1 MTVLVVDD
9 EPSDLEP
16 TQLALEEAGFEVLT
30 GESYE
35 TALAAFEPHARDI
48 GLAILD
54 VSLPGRNGVELYR
67 ELEKRNPG
75 IKVLF
80 VSGHV
85 GAEVIRFYGFEATD
99 HHFLQKP
106 FHSDD
111 LLERVGE
118 IVRLPQKQLRSR
130 PAAAKRVKEK
140 SQDAAQ

>member
-1 MTVLVVDD
+1 MTILLVDD

-16 TQLALEEAGFEVLT
+16 ARLALEEAGFEVLT
-30 GESYE
+30 ADSYD
-35 TALAAFEPHARDI
+35 TALATFEPRARDV

-67 ELEKRNPG
+67 ELEKKNPA

-106 FHSDD
+106 FHSDE
-111 LLERVGE
+111 LVERVGE
-118 IVRLPQKQLRSR
+118 IVRVSQKPLRPKSG
-130 PAAAKRVKEK
+130 KRLKQK

>member
-16 TQLALEEAGFEVLT
+16 TRLALEEAGFEVLT
-30 GESYE
+30 GDSYE
-35 TALAAFEPHARDI
+35 TALAIFEPNARDV

-99 HHFLQKP
+99 LHFLQKP
-106 FHSDD
+106 FHSDE
-111 LLERVGE
+111 LVERVGE
-118 IVRLPQKQLRSR
+118 IIRVPQKQLRPK
-130 PAAAKRVKEK
+130 PARRVKEK

>member
-1 MTVLVVDD
+1 MTALVVDD

-16 TQLALEEAGFEVLT
+16 TRFALEEAGFEVLT
-30 GESYE
+30 ADSYE
-35 TALAAFEPHARDI
+35 TALAIFEPHAREV

-85 GAEVIRFYGFEATD
+85 GAEVIRFYGFD
-99 HHFLQKP
+99 VSDSHFLQKP

-118 IVRLPQKQLRSR
+118 IVRVSQKPLRPKAGTSL
-130 PAAAKRVKEK
+130 KEK

>member
-1 MTVLVVDD
+1 MTILVVDD
-9 EPSDLEP
+9 EPSDLESAR
-16 TQLALEEAGFEVLT
+16 LALEGAGFEVI
-30 GESYE
+30 GAESYE

-48 GLAILD
+48 GFAVLD

-85 GAEVIRFYGFEATD
+85 GAEVIRFYGFEVSD
-99 HHFLQKP
+99 SHFLQKP
-106 FHSDD
+106 FHSDE
-111 LLERVGE
+111 LVERVGE
-118 IVRLPQKQLRSR
+118 IVRLPQKQLR
-130 PAAAKRVKEK
+130 PKPAKRVKEK